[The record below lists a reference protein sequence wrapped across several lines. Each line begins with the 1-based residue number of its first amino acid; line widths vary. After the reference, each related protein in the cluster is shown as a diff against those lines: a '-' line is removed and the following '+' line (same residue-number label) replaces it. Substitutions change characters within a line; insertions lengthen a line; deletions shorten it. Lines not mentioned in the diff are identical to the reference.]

1 MKPGSAGMPG
11 APPPLVGMERT
22 LGTLALSLA
31 TFMNVLDSSI
41 ANVSIPT
48 IAGSLGVSPS
58 QGTWVITSFSVANA
72 ISVPLTGWLTRR
84 FGQVRLF
91 VASVLL
97 FVLASWLCGM
107 ASNLPMLIACRV
119 LQGLVAGPMVPLSQ
133 TLLMGSY
140 PPDKVG
146 KAFAMW
152 SMTTLIAPVAGPTL
166 GGWITEHISW
176 PWIFYINLPVGLLA
190 AAVTWSIYRARDS
203 QPMKVP
209 VDAIGLA
216 LVVLTIGSLQI
227 MIDTGKENDWFNS
240 PEIVAL
246 AVAAALGM
254 AFLLVWELTE
264 RHPIIQLTYFRSR
277 DFTLGTLVL
286 SVGYALFFGNVVLL
300 PMWLQQWMGYTSS
313 WAGLVV
319 SPVGLLAIVLSPW
332 VGKNVTRIDPRKLA
346 TVAFVA
352 FAYVMW
358 MRSRFTT
365 DITLVDV
372 LIPLFL
378 QGIGI
383 AFFFIPLSSVVFRG
397 LKPHEMPGASGLSNF
412 CRITAGALGTSI
424 FTTWWDSRAALH
436 RSQLTESIAQ
446 GRWVVD
452 QTLSGLQRS
461 GLDSTQSKAVLS
473 RLIDQQAYT
482 MAVTDLFLFS
492 SVLFLALVGLIWMMG
507 RPPVLHKP

>member
-1 MKPGSAGMPG
+1 MKPGSAGMPS
-11 APPPLVGMERT
+11 APPPLAGMERT

-107 ASNLPMLIACRV
+107 AVNLPMLIGFRV

-190 AAVTWSIYRARDS
+190 AAITWSIYRPRDS

-216 LVVLTIGSLQI
+216 LMVLTIGSLQI

-254 AFLLVWELTE
+254 AFLVVWELTD
-264 RHPIIQLTYFRSR
+264 RHPIIHLAYFRSR

-286 SVGYALFFGNVVLL
+286 SIGYALFFGNVVLL

-346 TVAFVA
+346 TVAFVT

-412 CRITAGALGTSI
+412 CRITSGALGTSI

-492 SVLFLALVGLIWMMG
+492 SVLFLALVGLIWMMS
-507 RPPVLHKP
+507 RPPNLHKA